1 MASRKPASPRTTRAP
16 RVTKDDAAE
25 ASLGSGGDTRIREL
39 AKTSLDG
46 TLMGHAHARGLL
58 GASLASGH
66 LHHAWIF
73 HGPPGIGKCTTALRL
88 AALHVDPETTPDD
101 ARQFSPRRDS
111 RSAELLRAG
120 THPDVGLIRPDLAS
134 SSSDRTVRERKQTN
148 IPVGLLREHLIGG
161 TDSEGRVL
169 EARAYRSSFLGR
181 GKAFIIDE
189 AEMLE
194 ADGQNVLLKTLEEP
208 PPGTLII
215 LVTPSADRL
224 LPTIRSRC
232 QRIGFTPL
240 SDPEMAQW
248 ADASLPVAD
257 PAERA
262 WIAAFAEGSPGLAQ
276 VAASHSLRAWSSEIS
291 PMLDQMVTGNF
302 PAKFADRVSELASGV
317 ADAAVKRDEHASKE
331 AAGRKAMSLCFAVM
345 GRTVRERIRAHV
357 AGSVA
362 PGSLEAWSELPPLIA
377 DAERALRSNVSPKF
391 ALSAFVS
398 SAMET
403 GVQGVRL

>member
-1 MASRKPASPRTTRAP
+1 MATRKPSATRAP
-16 RVTKDDAAE
+16 RAAKAAKE
-25 ASLGSGGDTRIREL
+25 PAADGALEPGGDQRIREL
-39 AKTSLDG
+39 ATASLDG
-46 TLMGHAHARGLL
+46 TLLGHAGARAML
-58 GASLASGH
+58 GAALASGH

-73 HGPPGIGKCTTALRL
+73 HGPSGIGKCTAALRL
-88 AALHVDPETTPDD
+88 AALHVDPETSDAD
-101 ARQFSPRRDS
+101 ARSFAPRRDT

-120 THPDVGLIRPDLAS
+120 THPDIGLIRPDLAS
-134 SSSDRTVRERKQTN
+134 SSSDRAIRERKQTN

-215 LVTPSADRL
+215 LVTSSADRL

-232 QRIGFTPL
+232 QRVSFTPL
-240 SDPEMAQW
+240 GEAEMAQW
-248 ADASLPVAD
+248 VDSSLDVAD
-257 PAERA
+257 PSERA
-262 WIAAFAEGSPGLAQ
+262 WIAAFAEGSPGLAR
-276 VAASHSLRAWSSEIS
+276 VAAAHSLRAWSAEIA
-291 PMLDQMVTGNF
+291 PMLDQMVDGTF

-317 ADAAVKRDEHASKE
+317 AESAVKRDEGASKE
-331 AAGRKAMSLCFAVM
+331 AAGRRAMSLCFSVM
-345 GRTVRERIRAHV
+345 GRTVRERIGAHV
-357 AGSVA
+357 RGATA
-362 PGSLEAWSELPPLIA
+362 PGTLDAWSALPPLIA
-377 DAERALRSNVSPKF
+377 EAERMLRSNVAPKF

-398 SAMET
+398 SAMES
-403 GVQGVRL
+403 GR

>member
-1 MASRKPASPRTTRAP
+1 MATRKPAATRAP
-16 RVTKDDAAE
+16 RAAKAQKEPSADAALE
-25 ASLGSGGDTRIREL
+25 SGGDQRIREL
-39 AKTSLDG
+39 AATALDG
-46 TLMGHAHARGLL
+46 TLLGHAAARAML
-58 GASLASGH
+58 GGALAAGH

-73 HGPPGIGKCTTALRL
+73 HGPQGIGKCTAALRL
-88 AALHVDPETTPDD
+88 AALHVDPETSADD
-101 ARQFSPRRDS
+101 ARSFEPRRES

-120 THPDVGLIRPDLAS
+120 THPDIGLIRPELAS
-134 SSSDRTVRERKQTN
+134 ASADRAIRERKQTN

-215 LVTPSADRL
+215 LVTSSADKL

-232 QRIGFTPL
+232 QRVSFTPL
-240 SDPEMAQW
+240 AESEMAQW
-248 ADASLPVAD
+248 VQSSLDAADAK
-257 PAERA
+257 ERA
-262 WIAAFAEGSPGLAQ
+262 WITSFAEGSPGLAR
-276 VAASHSLRAWSSEIS
+276 VAAAHALHAWSAEIA
-291 PMLDQMVTGNF
+291 PMLDQMVTGTF

-317 ADAAVKRDEHASKE
+317 AESAVKRDENASKE
-331 AAGRKAMSLCFAVM
+331 AAGRRAMSLCFTVM
-345 GRTVRERIRAHV
+345 GRTVRERIAAH
-357 AGSVA
+357 ARGAAA
-362 PGSLEAWSELPPLIA
+362 PGTIDAWSALPPLIA
-377 DAERALRSNVSPKF
+377 EAERALRSNVAPKF

-398 SAMET
+398 GAM
-403 GVQGVRL
+403 GSGR